1 MPGLC
6 AGQYADH
13 CLIPVPGSTCDITCG
28 ILCCTAWCIVCC
40 ITHLTCCMSHVAPY
54 SSSMPCSFRCWAVLD
69 VLCCRLPY
77 MSAACAQAWCSPLSA
92 ADVSGC
98 WLLNAAGGKVACCVD
113 ACCVLL
119 RAASCLFSVACYRL
133 PIACGLLSTAGCLLS
148 ADCAACLALS
158 IAC

>member
-98 WLLNAAGGKVACCVD
+98 WLLNAAGGKVACCV
-113 ACCVLL
+113 ALWMRAACCCVLHPACSQLPAIDCPL
-119 RAASCLFSVACYRL
+119 RVAC
-133 PIACGLLSTAGCLLS
+133 CLLPV
-148 ADCAACLALS
+148 ACCLQIVLHAWR
-158 IAC
+158 